1 MLIVLIIKMDTNS
14 FKNRIDNIDFKEIKH
29 KAHYYLTRNHYS
41 TLLIHLG
48 LMSLLVAFLLYTFF
62 YMYLPSTTN
71 HDITIRVPDLNKM
84 KIEEVE
90 KFLEKRDLRYEIA
103 DTSYNPAYPPLTV
116 LLQNP
121 APNAAVKIHRKIY
134 LTINSETPP
143 KTRIPQIIDF
153 PYTSAT
159 TQLENV
165 KLKIGEK
172 EYVTNNAINVVL
184 KVAVKGKEYTK
195 ADLEKGVYVPQGT
208 PIKLFIASGS
218 NNDGFPMP
226 NMIGRYG
233 EDAKLELEGNG
244 ITVEIHNQKAEG
256 KEAGTIISQKPS
268 AGSKIVVGQTVEFW
282 VASFYD

>member
-1 MLIVLIIKMDTNS
+1 MDTNF

-48 LMSLLVAFLLYTFF
+48 LMGFLIAFILYAFF
-62 YMYLPSTTN
+62 YVYLPSTTN

-116 LLQNP
+116 LQQNP
-121 APNAAVKIHRKIY
+121 STNSAVKIHRKIY

-172 EYVTNNAINVVL
+172 EYVTNNARNVVL
-184 KVAVKGKEYTK
+184 KIAVNGKEYTK
-195 ADLEKGVYVPQGT
+195 VDLEKGIYVPQGT

-218 NNDGFPMP
+218 NNDGFQML
-226 NMIGRYG
+226 NMIGRFG

-244 ITVEIHNQKAEG
+244 LEVEIYYQKVEG

-268 AGSKIVVGQTVEFW
+268 AGSKVVVGQRVEFW
-282 VASFYD
+282 VAASYE

>member
-1 MLIVLIIKMDTNS
+1 MDTNS
-14 FKNRIDNIDFKEIKH
+14 FKNRIDTINFKEIKH

-41 TLLIHLG
+41 TLLIHVG
-48 LMSLLVAFLLYTFF
+48 LMGILVAVILYSFF
-62 YMYLPSTTN
+62 YIYLPSTTN

-90 KFLEKRDLRYEIA
+90 SFLKDRDLRYEIA
-103 DTSYNPAYPPLTV
+103 DTSYNPDYPPLTV
-116 LLQNP
+116 LQQNP
-121 APNAAVKIHRKIY
+121 ATNAPVKIHRKIY

-143 KTRIPQIIDF
+143 KTRIPQVIDF

-172 EYVTNNAINVVL
+172 EFVKNNAKNVVL
-184 KVAVKGKEYTK
+184 EIAVKGKKYTR
-195 ADLEKGVYVPQGT
+195 ADLEKGIYVPQGT

-218 NNDGFPMP
+218 NNDGFKML
-226 NMIGRYG
+226 NMIGRFG

-244 ITVEIHNQKAEG
+244 LEVEIHYQKADG

-268 AGSKIVVGQTVEFW
+268 AGSKVVVGQRVEFW
-282 VASFYD
+282 VASSYD

>member
-1 MLIVLIIKMDTNS
+1 MDTNS
-14 FKNRIDNIDFKEIKH
+14 FKNRINNIDFKELKH

-48 LMSLLVAFLLYTFF
+48 LMGLLIAFILYAFF

-90 KFLEKRDLRYEIA
+90 NFLEKRDLRYEIA
-103 DTSYNPAYPPLTV
+103 DTSYNPDYPPLTV
-116 LLQNP
+116 LQQNP
-121 APNAAVKIHRKIY
+121 ATNAAVKIHRKIY

-172 EYVTNNAINVVL
+172 EFIKNSARNVVL
-184 KVAVKGKEYTK
+184 EIAVKDKKYTK

-208 PIKLFIASGS
+208 PIKLFIAAGS
-218 NNDGFPMP
+218 SNDGFQMP
-226 NMIGRYG
+226 NMIGRFG

-244 ITVEIHNQKAEG
+244 LEVDITYQKVEG
-256 KEAGTIISQKPS
+256 KEVGTIISQKPS
-268 AGSKIVVGQTVEFW
+268 SGSKVVVGQTVQLW
-282 VASFYD
+282 LAASYD

>member
-1 MLIVLIIKMDTNS
+1 MDTNF
-14 FKNRIDNIDFKEIKH
+14 FKNFTDNANFKEIKH
-29 KAHYYLTRNHYS
+29 KTHYYLTRNHYS

-48 LMSLLVAFLLYTFF
+48 LMALLVAFILYVFF

-71 HDITIRVPDLNKM
+71 HNTTIKVPDLNKM

-90 KFLEKRDLRYEIA
+90 SFLEKRDLRYEIA
-103 DTSYNPAYPPLTV
+103 DTSYNPDYPPLTV
-116 LLQNP
+116 LQQNP
-121 APNAAVKIHRKIY
+121 AVNSTVKINRKIY

-153 PYTSAT
+153 PYTSAH

-172 EYVTNNAINVVL
+172 EYVTNNARNVVL
-184 KVAVKGKEYTK
+184 KVAVKEKEYTK
-195 ADLEKGVYVPQGT
+195 VDLEKGIYVPQGT

-218 NNDGFPMP
+218 NNDGFQMP
-226 NMIGRYG
+226 NMIGRFG

-244 ITVEIHNQKAEG
+244 LDVEITDQRAEG
-256 KEAGTIISQKPS
+256 KEAGRVISQKPS
-268 AGSKIVVGQTVEFW
+268 VGSRVVVGQKIELW
-282 VASFYD
+282 VASSYE

>member
-1 MLIVLIIKMDTNS
+1 MDTNS
-14 FKNRIDNIDFKEIKH
+14 FKNRIDTINFKEIKH

-41 TLLIHLG
+41 TLLIHVG
-48 LMSLLVAFLLYTFF
+48 LMGILVAVILYSFF
-62 YMYLPSTTN
+62 YIYLPSTTN

-90 KFLEKRDLRYEIA
+90 SFLKDRDLRYEIA
-103 DTSYNPAYPPLTV
+103 DTSYNPDYPPLTV
-116 LLQNP
+116 LQQNP
-121 APNAAVKIHRKIY
+121 ATNAPVKIHRKIY

-143 KTRIPQIIDF
+143 KTRIPQVIDF

-172 EYVTNNAINVVL
+172 EFVKNNAKNVVL
-184 KVAVKGKEYTK
+184 EIAVKGKKYTR
-195 ADLEKGVYVPQGT
+195 ADLEKGIYVPQGT

-218 NNDGFPMP
+218 NNDGFKML
-226 NMIGRYG
+226 NMIGRFG

-244 ITVEIHNQKAEG
+244 LEVEIHYQKADG

-268 AGSKIVVGQTVEFW
+268 AGSKVVVGQRVEFW
-282 VASFYD
+282 VAASYD

>member
-1 MLIVLIIKMDTNS
+1 MDTNF

-48 LMSLLVAFLLYTFF
+48 LMGFLIAFILYAFF
-62 YMYLPSTTN
+62 YIYLPSTTN

-90 KFLEKRDLRYEIA
+90 KFLEKRDLRYEVA
-103 DTSYNPAYPPLTV
+103 DTSYNPNYPPLTV
-116 LLQNP
+116 LKQNP
-121 APNAAVKIHRKIY
+121 ATNATVKIHRKIY

-165 KLKIGEK
+165 KLKVGEK
-172 EYVTNNAINVVL
+172 EFVKNSARNVVL
-184 KVAVKGKEYTK
+184 EIAVKGQKYTK
-195 ADLEKGVYVPQGT
+195 ADLEKGIYIPQGT
-208 PIKLFIASGS
+208 PVTLYIAAGS
-218 NNDGFPMP
+218 NNDGFTLE
-226 NMIGRYG
+226 NFIGQYG
-233 EDAKLELEGNG
+233 EDVKLVIEGSG
-244 ITVEIHNQKAEG
+244 LDVEVYYKKVEG
-256 KEAGTIISQKPS
+256 KEVGTVISQKPS
-268 AGSKIVVGQTVEFW
+268 AGTRVIVGQKVELW
-282 VASFYD
+282 IAAAYD

>member
-1 MLIVLIIKMDTNS
+1 MDTNF

-48 LMSLLVAFLLYTFF
+48 LMGFLIAFILYAFF
-62 YMYLPSTTN
+62 YIYLPSTTN

-90 KFLEKRDLRYEIA
+90 KFLEKRDLRYEVA
-103 DTSYNPAYPPLTV
+103 DTSYNPNYPPLTV
-116 LLQNP
+116 LQQNP
-121 APNAAVKIHRKIY
+121 ATNAPVKIHRKIY

-165 KLKIGEK
+165 KLKVGEK
-172 EYVTNNAINVVL
+172 EFVKNSARNVVL
-184 KVAVKGKEYTK
+184 EIAVKGQKYTK
-195 ADLEKGVYVPQGT
+195 ADLEKGIYIPQGT
-208 PIKLFIASGS
+208 PVTLYIAAGS
-218 NNDGFPMP
+218 NNDGFTLE
-226 NMIGRYG
+226 NFIGQYG
-233 EDAKLELEGNG
+233 EDVKLVIEGSG
-244 ITVEIHNQKAEG
+244 LDVEVYYKKVEG
-256 KEAGTIISQKPS
+256 KEVGTVISQKPS
-268 AGSKIVVGQTVEFW
+268 AGTRVIVGQKVELW
-282 VASFYD
+282 IAAAYD

>member
-1 MLIVLIIKMDTNS
+1 MDTNS

-48 LMSLLVAFLLYTFF
+48 LMGFFVAFILYTFF

-90 KFLEKRDLRYEIA
+90 KFLETRDLRYEVA
-103 DTSYNPAYPPLTV
+103 DTSYNPEYPPLTV
-116 LLQNP
+116 LQQNP
-121 APNAAVKIHRKIY
+121 ITNSAVKIHRKIY

-143 KTRIPQIIDF
+143 KTRIPQIVDF

-165 KLKIGEK
+165 KLKVGKK
-172 EYVTNNAINVVL
+172 EYVTNNATNTIL
-184 KVAVKGKEYTK
+184 KISIKGKEYTK
-195 ADLEKGVYVPQGT
+195 ADLEKGVYVPQGS
-208 PIKLFIASGS
+208 PIDLVIASGS
-218 NNDGFPMP
+218 NNDGFTMP
-226 NMIGRYG
+226 NMITRFG

-244 ITVEIHNQKAEG
+244 LTVEIHEQKAEG
-256 KEAGTIISQKPS
+256 KEAGTVLSQKPS
-268 AGSKIVVGQTVEFW
+268 AGTKVVVGQTVELW
-282 VASFYD
+282 VVPFYE

>member
-1 MLIVLIIKMDTNS
+1 MDTNS

-48 LMSLLVAFLLYTFF
+48 LMAFLVAFILYVFF

-103 DTSYNPAYPPLTV
+103 DTSYNPEYPPLTV
-116 LLQNP
+116 LQQNP
-121 APNAAVKIHRKIY
+121 ATNAAVKIHRKIY

-153 PYTSAT
+153 PYTSAH
-159 TQLENV
+159 TQLKNV
-165 KLKIGEK
+165 KLKMGK
-172 EYVTNNAINVVL
+172 PEYVTNSARNVVL
-184 KVAVKGKEYTK
+184 KIAVDGKEYTK
-195 ADLEKGVYVPQGT
+195 ADLEKGAYIPQGT
-208 PIKLFIASGS
+208 EVTLFIANGS
-218 NNDGFPMP
+218 VNDDFK
-226 NMIGRYG
+226 IGNYIGQYG
-233 EDAKLELEGNG
+233 EDVKLELEGNG
-244 ITVEIHNQKAEG
+244 LDVEVHYQNAEG
-256 KEAGTIISQKPS
+256 KEAGTVISQKPS
-268 AGSKIVVGQTVEFW
+268 AGTRIVVGQTIELW
-282 VASFYD
+282 VVSSYD